1 MIDEGGAGGRTSV
14 GESVGEAMWI
24 IAVEKSMI
32 TESEVFLCFV
42 FENDVGFIAL
52 ILNDVLTRDFGRGGQ
67 CTVSLGYLATG
78 QKYWESSING
88 IKKRG
93 GWVSLGYR

>member
-32 TESEVFLCFV
+32 TESEVFLCF
-42 FENDVGFIAL
+42 
-52 ILNDVLTRDFGRGGQ
+52 RKRRGIY
-67 CTVSLGYLATG
+67 CIDS
-78 QKYWESSING
+78 E
-88 IKKRG
+88 
-93 GWVSLGYR
+93 